1 MNNVNGGAGGA
12 PITPREGAM
21 FFTYYTY
28 KYHSSLDY
36 YTELLTYFIIGGSD
50 GTKVLNDIYT
60 TTDLGGFWTKAE
72 DGSSLSLPKDIKG
85 RAFASAVVC
94 EESLDIRSSQMSW
107 NLLESPVIP
116 TGMRRYT
123 KALTTEPVPFIYM
136 FGGVDEIHLWK
147 KLEEL
152 NQIYETSLSAER
164 ARYDALIADHQKS
177 CDAMIRKYKELA
189 ERGTT
194 GQDTNV

>member
-1 MNNVNGGAGGA
+1 MKKKRSGKKGSRNAGAERF
-12 PITPREGAM
+12 PQ
-21 FFTYYTY
+21 
-28 KYHSSLDY
+28 
-36 YTELLTYFIIGGSD
+36 TEALNHEHEKL
-50 GTKVLNDIYT
+50 KVWFRTVRFRIVL
-60 TTDLGGFWTKAE
+60 
-72 DGSSLSLPKDIKG
+72 
-85 RAFASAVVC
+85 
-94 EESLDIRSSQMSW
+94 
-107 NLLESPVIP
+107 
-116 TGMRRYT
+116 
-123 KALTTEPVPFIYM
+123 
-136 FGGVDEIHLWK
+136 FGGVVEIHLWK